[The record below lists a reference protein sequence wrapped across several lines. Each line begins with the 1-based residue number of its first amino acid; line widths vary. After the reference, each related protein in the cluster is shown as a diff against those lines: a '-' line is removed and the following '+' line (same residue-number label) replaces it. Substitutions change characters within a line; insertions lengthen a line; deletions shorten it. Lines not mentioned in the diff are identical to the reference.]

1 MDNIKLISTYKH
13 RPMTDGITCTDTV
26 DADLTYYEV
35 VNPHWIANL
44 DARGVEGMK
53 SLRFNINMRQCC
65 PELDHHDAI
74 QSVRRKNGKYIIE
87 AVDL

>member
-1 MDNIKLISTYKH
+1 MNNIQKISH
-13 RPMTDGITCTDTV
+13 TV
-26 DADLTYYEV
+26 TNNNSTSGHDVGVTWYEV
-35 VNPHWIANL
+35 VNPHWIASL

-74 QSVRRKNGKYIIE
+74 NSVRRRDGRYFIE
-87 AVDL
+87 ALDL